1 MTAFFFEQMP
11 VSAQG
16 LAEEESQGKPQYLET
31 AFRQIMAVPFQQIVR
46 DLLLSKFVG
55 PTPVIAYDLFDRIKI
70 GSSGRRGQTSQLH
83 ILEELSL
90 ERVGL
95 CGQRQLT
102 TRGDTTG
109 LLGINSL
116 LHDLYLSIPR
126 SQKEP
131 GPMPDGIE
139 IV

>member
-1 MTAFFFEQMP
+1 MP

-16 LAEEESQGKPQYLET
+16 LAEEEPQGKPQYLET

-46 DLLLSKFVG
+46 DLLLGKFVG

-70 GSSGRRGQTSQLH
+70 GSSGRRRQTGQFH

-90 ERVGL
+90 EHVGL
-95 CGQRQLT
+95 RGQRQIT
-102 TRGDTTG
+102 TGGDTTG
-109 LLGINSL
+109 LLGIDSL
-116 LHDLYLSIPR
+116 LHESYLSIPR
-126 SQKEP
+126 SQREP
-131 GPMPDGIE
+131 GPMPDSIE